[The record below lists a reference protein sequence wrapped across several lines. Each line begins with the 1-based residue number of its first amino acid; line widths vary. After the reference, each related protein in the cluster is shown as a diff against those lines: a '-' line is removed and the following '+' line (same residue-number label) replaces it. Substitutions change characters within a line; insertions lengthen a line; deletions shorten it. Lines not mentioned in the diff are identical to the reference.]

1 MTLSVIGAGLGR
13 TGTLSLK
20 LALEQLGFGPCHHME
35 EVMKHPEQI
44 PLWHAAG
51 RGEAVDWEKLLAGY
65 RATVDWPS
73 AQFWAELAR
82 AFPKAKVVL
91 GLRDA
96 ARWYES
102 FSNTI
107 LKLMRAPELAPN
119 PTEKAIVAMCQD
131 VITRRAF
138 DGRLDDPAH
147 IKACFERHNA
157 AVKAALPPERL
168 LVFEAAQGWGP
179 LCKFLGVPVPATPFP
194 RVNSTTE
201 FWEIIQR
208 GGAGPQG
215 AA

>member
-20 LALEQLGFGPCHHME
+20 HALEELGFGPCHHME

-51 RGEAVDWEKLLAGY
+51 RGEKVDWEKLLAGY
-65 RATVDWPS
+65 RSTVDWPS

-91 GLRDA
+91 GVRDPE
-96 ARWYES
+96 RWYES

-107 LKLMRAPELAPN
+107 LKLIQAPN
-119 PTEKAIVAMCQD
+119 PPPDPVIRGILAMSKD
-131 VITRRAF
+131 VIMRRAF

-147 IKACFERHNA
+147 IKACFRRHNE
-157 AVKAALPPERL
+157 AVKAALPADRL
-168 LVFEAAQGWGP
+168 LVFEAAEGWRP
-179 LCKFLGVPVPATPFP
+179 LCKFLGVPAPATPFP
-194 RVNSTTE
+194 RVNSTAE
-201 FWEIIQR
+201 FWEIIGR
-208 GGAGPQG
+208 AGGPRAG
-215 AA
+215 A